1 MSLRLEFAETVH
13 KIGLKDRK
21 LAVVVGDISHG
32 ILANFR
38 KTLPKNY
45 FNIGICEPSMVS
57 FGAGLSKAGLIPVL
71 HTIAP
76 FLIERCVEQIK
87 IDFSYNNL
95 RGNFV
100 SVGSSFDY
108 SKLGCTHHSYADFSI
123 IKNIPNTQIFYPSGI
138 NEFYL
143 LFKQAY
149 KKNFINYFRIPSKMH
164 SEIIKIKDIKIGK
177 AIKISNGDKLT
188 ICCFGPHLTELKEI
202 IEIFNKKKLKIEL
215 LYYPT
220 IKPFDANSLVKSL
233 KKTKK
238 LFVIEEHCTN
248 GGGTGYTQ
256 EVIVKNKLSIK
267 SYFLT
272 LPNNFIKDYGDHDEL
287 KKSMGFSKKNFIK
300 IIKKL
305 IKND

>member
-1 MSLRLEFAETVH
+1 MNLRLEFAETLH
-13 KIGLKDRK
+13 KIGLKDKK

-32 ILANFR
+32 ILKNFR
-38 KTLPKNY
+38 KNSPKNY

-95 RGNFV
+95 KGNFV

-108 SKLGCTHHSYADFSI
+108 SKLGCTHHSYSDFSI
-123 IKNIPNTQIFYPSGI
+123 IKNIPNTQIFYPSGR
-138 NEFYL
+138 NEFYY

-149 KKNFINYFRIPSKMH
+149 KKNCVNYFRIPSKMH
-164 SEIIKIKDIKIGK
+164 REIIKKSDIKIGK
-177 AIKISNGDKLT
+177 AIKISSGNKLT

-202 IEIFNKKKLKIEL
+202 TDYFSKKNLNIEL

-220 IKPFDANSLVKSL
+220 VKPFDDKALLKSL

-238 LFVIEEHCTN
+238 LFLIEEHCTN
-248 GGGTGYTQ
+248 GGGTGYVQ
-256 EVIVKNKLSIK
+256 EAVVKNKLSIQ
-267 SYFLT
+267 SYLLT
-272 LPNNFIKDYGDHDEL
+272 LPNNFIKDYGEHEDL

-300 IIKKL
+300 K
-305 IKND
+305 IKNLLKK

>member
-1 MSLRLEFAETVH
+1 MSLRVEFAETLY
-13 KIGLKDRK
+13 KIGLNDKK

-32 ILANFR
+32 ILKNFR
-38 KTLPKNY
+38 KNSPKNY

-76 FLIERCVEQIK
+76 FLIERCAEQIK

-95 RGNFV
+95 KGNFV

-108 SKLGCTHHSYADFSI
+108 SKLGCTHHSYSDFSI
-123 IKNIPNTQIFYPSGI
+123 IKNIPNTQIFYPSGL

-143 LFKQAY
+143 LFKKAY
-149 KKNFINYFRIPSKMH
+149 KKNCINYFRLPSNMH
-164 SEIIKIKDIKIGK
+164 KEIIKKKDIKIGK

-188 ICCFGPHLTELKEI
+188 ICCFGPHLTEIKESVDF
-202 IEIFNKKKLKIEL
+202 FNKQKLKIDL

-220 IKPFDANSLVKSL
+220 IKPFDANALVKSL

-238 LFVIEEHCTN
+238 LFAIEEHCTN
-248 GGGTGYTQ
+248 GGGVGYIQ
-256 EVIVKNKLSIK
+256 EAIVKNKLSIK
-267 SYFLT
+267 SSFLT
-272 LPNNFIKDYGDHDEL
+272 LANNFIKDYGEHEDL

-300 IIKKL
+300 EIKKL
-305 IKND
+305 LKND